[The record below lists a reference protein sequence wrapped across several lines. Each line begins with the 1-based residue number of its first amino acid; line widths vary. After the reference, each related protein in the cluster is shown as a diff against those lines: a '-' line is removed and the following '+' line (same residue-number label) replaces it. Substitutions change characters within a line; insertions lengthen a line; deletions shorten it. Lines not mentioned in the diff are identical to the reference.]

1 MYSDVI
7 ESRTEFVQEL
17 PSFEDMRKEIIS
29 IIGKENSSG
38 GEMASNNVINIWM
51 ERKQCYKLY
60 DRQYHV

>member
-38 GEMASNNVINIWM
+38 GEMASNNVINFMIANIM
-51 ERKQCYKLY
+51 CRPTYRPTQ
-60 DRQYHV
+60 V